1 MPYTLATAAKAV
13 GRNKSTILR
22 AIKAG
27 TVSAARDASGGW
39 AIEPV
44 ALHRGYPAVADAP
57 ANAAVSNGDAM
68 TELRARL
75 ADKDAVIDDLR
86 RRLDAEA
93 EERRRLTAI
102 LADQRA
108 APAPIRRWWRF
119 GR

>member
-1 MPYTLATAAKAV
+1 MAECATTEAA
-13 GRNKSTILR
+13 
-22 AIKAG
+22 
-27 TVSAARDASGGW
+27 
-39 AIEPV
+39 
-44 ALHRGYPAVADAP
+44 
-57 ANAAVSNGDAM
+57 
-68 TELRARL
+68 
-75 ADKDAVIDDLR
+75 DLR